1 MTAAQIEQWK
11 RERDIARAIK
21 DPQERAIAL
30 EKVYD
35 HRDDMQMEC
44 IQHQADRIKTGLQND
59 AVLNAKLDKMGGRVD
74 AVEKD
79 LVPLKATNEEL
90 KAWKLRV
97 QGAQLMWKLLRYAAA
112 IGGSSLLT
120 YLLTQGGN

>member
-1 MTAAQIEQWK
+1 MTVEQIEQWK

-21 DPQERAIAL
+21 DPNERAIAL

-35 HRDDMQMEC
+35 HRDDLQMEC
-44 IQHQADRIKTGLQND
+44 IQHQAERVKTSLRNE
-59 AVLNAKLDKMGGRVD
+59 AVLNDKLDKMGARVD

-79 LVPLKATNEEL
+79 LVPLNETNDEL

-112 IGGSSLLT
+112 IGGSSALT
-120 YLLTQGGN
+120 YFLSH

>member
-1 MTAAQIEQWK
+1 MTVEQIEQWK

-21 DPQERAIAL
+21 DPNERAIAL

-35 HRDDMQMEC
+35 HRDDLQMEC
-44 IQHQADRIKTGLQND
+44 IQHQAERVKTSLRNE
-59 AVLNAKLDKMGGRVD
+59 AVLNAKLDKMGARVD

-79 LVPLKATNEEL
+79 LVPLNETNDEL

-112 IGGSSLLT
+112 IGGSSALT
-120 YLLTQGGN
+120 YFLSH